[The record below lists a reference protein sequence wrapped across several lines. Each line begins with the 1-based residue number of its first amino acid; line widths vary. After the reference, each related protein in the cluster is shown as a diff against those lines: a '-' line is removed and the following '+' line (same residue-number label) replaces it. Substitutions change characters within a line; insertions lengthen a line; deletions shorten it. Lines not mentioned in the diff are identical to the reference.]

1 MKGFTLV
8 ELLVVIGIIVI
19 LMTAALVA
27 INPFKQFAMAN
38 NASRWSGV
46 TTTMNAVSQRMVDK
60 KGIFGTDA
68 NCTAVL
74 PTNCPGT
81 GDIIPTGNNVCMG
94 VGTLAVVD
102 AGKCD
107 SFFDM
112 YGCLVPEYIGVIPF
126 DPQTGKFTSSAN
138 YNTRYTIKCD
148 ATSKRITIVSPD
160 AQLSETITITR

>member
-1 MKGFTLV
+1 MKGFTLI

-46 TTTMNAVSQRMVDK
+46 TTTMNSISQRMVDK
-60 KGIFGTDA
+60 KGIFGSDCLAGAT
-68 NCTAVL
+68 V
-74 PTNCPGT
+74 TNCPGT
-81 GDIIPTGNNVCMG
+81 GDIVPTGSNVCMG
-94 VGTLAVVD
+94 VGALAVVES
-102 AGKCD
+102 GKCD

-112 YGCLVPEYIGVIPF
+112 YGCIVPEYIGTIPF
-126 DPQTGKFTSSAN
+126 DPQTGKFTSSTN

-148 ATSKRITIVSPD
+148 ATAKRITIAAPD

>member
-1 MKGFTLV
+1 MKGFTLI

-46 TTTMNAVSQRMVDK
+46 TTTMNAISQKMVDK
-60 KGIFGTDA
+60 KGIFSACPTGAT
-68 NCTAVL
+68 V
-74 PTNCPGT
+74 TNCPGAGDTVPT
-81 GDIIPTGNNVCMG
+81 GDNVCMG
-94 VGTLAVVD
+94 VGVLAVPET
-102 AGKCD
+102 GKCD

-112 YGCLVPEYIGVIPF
+112 YGCIVPEYIGVIPF
-126 DPQTGKFTSSAN
+126 DPQTGKFTSDTN

-148 ATSKRITIVSPD
+148 ATTKRITVASPD
-160 AQLSETITITR
+160 AQLEETISITR